1 MNYNEV
7 MELAQKEAAKRHI
20 RPVPTAKDIKQAELA
35 MNVMGHP
42 AWDAFHIHLQG
53 LVQDA
58 TNTLEEIKDR
68 WANSLP
74 SPQYEVLHHQAAV
87 YQARINTLKE
97 IMDYLP
103 TLVKKVQ

>member
-42 AWDAFHIHLQG
+42 AWDAFHIHLQE
-53 LVQDA
+53 LAQDA
-58 TNTLEEIKDR
+58 TNTLAEIKDR
-68 WANSLP
+68 WATALQV
-74 SPQYEVLHHQAAV
+74 SPVLHEQALAH
-87 YQARINTLKE
+87 QARINTLKE